1 MKVIRC
7 PFTGER
13 RGEACESCV
22 DFVGGI
28 HKGCF
33 VPRTANFQAT
43 MDKIRK
49 TKDAEM
55 SYESMKPPM
64 NTPFEDACAT
74 SARRLLMDV
83 LDTLTER
90 EKTII
95 VMRFG
100 LMGSD
105 MTAGEVGR
113 KLSITGE
120 RVRQIEARALR
131 KLRHPARIRKLA
143 EAACFR

>member
-1 MKVIRC
+1 MKVVRC

-13 RGEACESCV
+13 RGPACESCV
-22 DFVGGI
+22 DFVGGA
-28 HKGCF
+28 HRGCF
-33 VPRTANFQAT
+33 VPRTANFQAA

-55 SYESMKPPM
+55 AYESMKQPM
-64 NTPFEDACAT
+64 NTPFDDACAT

-100 LMGSD
+100 LTGPD

-113 KLSITGE
+113 RLSITGE
-120 RVRQIEARALR
+120 RVRQLEARAIR
-131 KLRHPARIRKLA
+131 KLRHPTRSRKLL
-143 EAACFR
+143 EACSFR

>member
-13 RGEACESCV
+13 RGPACESCV

-33 VPRTANFQAT
+33 VPRAASFQAA
-43 MDKIRK
+43 MDKLRK
-49 TKDAEM
+49 TKYAEM
-55 SYESMKPPM
+55 VYESVKPPM
-64 NTPFEDACAT
+64 NTPFDDACTT
-74 SARRLLMDV
+74 SARRLLLDV

-90 EKTII
+90 EKTVII
-95 VMRFG
+95 MRFG
-100 LMGSD
+100 LAGPD
-105 MTAGEVGR
+105 MTASEVSR
-113 KLSITGE
+113 ELSITRE
-120 RVRQIEARALR
+120 RVRQIEAKALR
-131 KLRHPARIRKLA
+131 KLRHPTRIRKLA